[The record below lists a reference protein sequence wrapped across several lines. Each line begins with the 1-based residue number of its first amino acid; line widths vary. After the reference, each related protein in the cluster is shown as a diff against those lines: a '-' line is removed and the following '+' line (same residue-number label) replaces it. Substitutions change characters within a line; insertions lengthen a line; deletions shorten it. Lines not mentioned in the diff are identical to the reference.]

1 MRKPFAGKEGIPM
14 THGKKSAILLVAV
27 LQAFIVLLGNA
38 PACGEVSLFIDAHTV
53 RVHDPSLGRQSIL
66 NDFRTQGHRTHNYL
80 ALVWSEDAA
89 WVYDTR
95 THQWLSQGDFRTL
108 LGSLS
113 DEFALVWNDS
123 EAAVFDAKKQEWIRS
138 EIMPWTVKG
147 AHLSRGM
154 AALSGDD
161 GFVVYDPVLK
171 QWQYANDFQVQ
182 KAQVG
187 DVLAAAWDEK
197 DLLLYDLTV
206 HQWELRE
213 GIRAQACILDRHRAI
228 VYTADKVLEYDA
240 MTHRWNEKNR

>member
-1 MRKPFAGKEGIPM
+1 MMMI
-14 THGKKSAILLVAV
+14 HGKRIALLMLAGIQFFLV
-27 LQAFIVLLGNA
+27 LSGTTAA
-38 PACGEVSLFIDAHTV
+38 RAEVSLFIDAHTV
-53 RVHDPSLGRQSIL
+53 RVHDPSLGRQSVL
-66 NDFRTQGHRTHNYL
+66 NDFRTKGHRTHNYL
-80 ALVWSEDAA
+80 ALVWSEDTA

-95 THQWLSQGDFRTL
+95 THQWLTQGDFRTL

-138 EIMPWTVKG
+138 ETMPWTVSG

-171 QWQYANDFQVQ
+171 QWQYANDFPVL

-187 DVLAAAWDEK
+187 DVLAAAWDA
-197 DLLLYDLTV
+197 DNLVLYDLTV
-206 HQWELRE
+206 HQWVLRE
-213 GIRAQACILDRHRAI
+213 GIRAQACIINGHKAI
-228 VYTADKVLEYDA
+228 IYTADKILEYDA
-240 MTHRWNEKNR
+240 MTHRWTEKNR